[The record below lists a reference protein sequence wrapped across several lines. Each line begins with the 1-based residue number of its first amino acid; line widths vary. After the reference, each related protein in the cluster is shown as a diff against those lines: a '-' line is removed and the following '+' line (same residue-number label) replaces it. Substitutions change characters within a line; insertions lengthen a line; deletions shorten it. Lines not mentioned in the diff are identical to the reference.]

1 MYEND
6 IFAHLLDRYDIVSEV
21 SLFMT
26 EQKETRLVD
35 SRQGTLIPLCFR
47 KVL

>member
-1 MYEND
+1 MYKND
-6 IFAHLLDRYDIVSEV
+6 IFAHLLDGYDIVSEV

-35 SRQGTLIPLCFR
+35 SRQGTLITLCFR